1 MSGQFKPW
9 LPVGGRPILL
19 RQIDALRRASLEHI
33 ALVGRWMVEERP
45 PAPVFADAIEDAG
58 SLGGVYTALLVSPA
72 DGAIVLAGDMPF
84 VDTPLIEELI
94 RRRDDADAVVPTT
107 DAGSHPLCAWYR
119 RSLALGF
126 KARIDRGEL
135 RIRDAIAG
143 VRLHSF
149 GSADTA
155 ALDADGTMLMN
166 VNTIADYERA
176 CQAARHRA

>member
-1 MSGQFKPW
+1 MDGQFKPW

-19 RQIDALRRASLEHI
+19 RQIDALRRAGVEPISLI
-33 ALVGRWMVEERP
+33 GRWSVDEPP
-45 PAPVFADAIEDAG
+45 PAPVFADAIDDAG
-58 SLGGVYTALLVSPA
+58 SLGGIYTALLVAPA
-72 DGAIVLAGDMPF
+72 DGTMVLAGDMPF
-84 VDTPLIEELI
+84 VEAPLIAELMQ
-94 RRRDDADAVVPTT
+94 RRHDADAVVPTT
-107 DAGSHPLCAWYR
+107 DAGSHPLCGWYR

-135 RIRDAIAG
+135 RIRDAVAG
-143 VRLHSF
+143 VRLQSF
-149 GSADTA
+149 GPADTT